1 MVVVIPA
8 YEPNEE
14 LENLVSEL
22 NCMNYRI
29 VIVNDGSSPDK
40 NVIFE
45 RLRFRLIIN
54 ESSKRGRHKKVKI
67 MMTSRNE
74 ENLRTLAMLRYQA
87 DRYQS
92 VGNGSMCQRVNAEI
106 RRLVSQMSESSK
118 N

>member
-45 RLRFRLIIN
+45 RLKDKAMILHHTVNYGKGRAIKTALHYISEHMPEEKAELLLLMLTDNIN
-54 ESSKRGRHKKVKI
+54 RMI
-67 MMTSRNE
+67 
-74 ENLRTLAMLRYQA
+74 
-87 DRYQS
+87 
-92 VGNGSMCQRVNAEI
+92 
-106 RRLVSQMSESSK
+106 
-118 N
+118 

>member
-29 VIVNDGSSPDK
+29 VIVNDGSSSDK

-45 RLRFRLIIN
+45 RLKDKARI
-54 ESSKRGRHKKVKI
+54 
-67 MMTSRNE
+67 
-74 ENLRTLAMLRYQA
+74 A
-87 DRYQS
+87 
-92 VGNGSMCQRVNAEI
+92 
-106 RRLVSQMSESSK
+106 
-118 N
+118 

>member
-45 RLRFRLIIN
+45 RLKDKATILHHTVN
-54 ESSKRGRHKKVKI
+54 YG
-67 MMTSRNE
+67 
-74 ENLRTLAMLRYQA
+74 LRYSGVFSQL
-87 DRYQS
+87 S
-92 VGNGSMCQRVNAEI
+92 VFGIPDTS
-106 RRLVSQMSESSK
+106 
-118 N
+118 

>member
-14 LENLVSEL
+14 LEKLVSEL

-45 RLRFRLIIN
+45 RLKDKATILHHTVNYGKAEQLKQRCIIFQ
-54 ESSKRGRHKKVKI
+54 SICLKKMV
-67 MMTSRNE
+67 
-74 ENLRTLAMLRYQA
+74 LLLLMLTDNINR
-87 DRYQS
+87 
-92 VGNGSMCQRVNAEI
+92 MI
-106 RRLVSQMSESSK
+106 
-118 N
+118 